1 MGFVAKAAVVKH
13 HREKKEDKKE
23 AKQQAE
29 AEKEKKQSS
38 EIWPYAEVPCF
49 FFEMLGTS

>member
-1 MGFVAKAAVVKH
+1 MGLVGKAAVVKH

-29 AEKEKKQSS
+29 ADKEKK
-38 EIWPYAEVPCF
+38 
-49 FFEMLGTS
+49 

>member
-1 MGFVAKAAVVKH
+1 MGLIAKAAVVKQ

-29 AEKEKKQSS
+29 AEPEKK
-38 EIWPYAEVPCF
+38 
-49 FFEMLGTS
+49 

>member
-29 AEKEKKQSS
+29 QEKKQTSA
-38 EIWPYAEVPCF
+38 IQPYAEVPCIF
-49 FFEMLGTS
+49 

>member
-23 AKQQAE
+23 AEQKAE
-29 AEKEKKQSS
+29 PEKK
-38 EIWPYAEVPCF
+38 
-49 FFEMLGTS
+49 